1 MAHVKAARTAKGNK
15 DSISKR
21 LGVKK
26 ADGSI
31 VKAGNIIIRQR
42 GTKYIAG
49 NHTYYGNDFTIHAD
63 TDGVVVF
70 GKKLGK
76 TMVMVRPT
84 ATA

>member
-26 ADGSI
+26 FGGSL
-31 VKAGNIIIRQR
+31 VKAGNIILRQR

-49 NHTYYGNDFTIHAD
+49 KHTYYGNDFTIHAGV
-63 TDGVVVF
+63 DGVVVY
-70 GKKLGK
+70 GKKFGK
-76 TMVMVRPT
+76 TMVCVEQQNS
-84 ATA
+84 

>member
-26 ADGSI
+26 SGGSI

-42 GTKYIAG
+42 GTKYIVG
-49 NHTYYGNDFTIHAD
+49 KHTYYGNDFTIHAD
-63 TDGVVVF
+63 TNGVVVF
-70 GKKLGK
+70 GRKFGK
-76 TMVMVRPT
+76 TMVSVNPQ
-84 ATA
+84 

>member
-26 ADGSI
+26 FGGSI

-49 NHTYYGNDFTIHAD
+49 KHTYYGNDFTIHAD
-63 TDGVVVF
+63 SAGVVLY
-70 GKKLGK
+70 GKKFGR
-76 TMVMVRPT
+76 TMVSVVPK
-84 ATA
+84 AE

>member
-26 ADGSI
+26 ADGSS

-42 GTKYIAG
+42 GTKYLAG
-49 NHTYYGNDFTIHAD
+49 KHTYYGNDFTIHAD
-63 TDGVVVF
+63 TEGVVVF
-70 GKKLGK
+70 GKRLGR
-76 TMVMVRPT
+76 TMVSVRPV